1 MRFVC
6 KRAYGDQLGEAVL
19 DLVHDT
25 FVRCYEHAHTFSLE
39 TGVEENAED
48 TAPTRRNVR
57 AWLGTI
63 AARLFYTWLKQSKTL
78 QLIPIDKA
86 QKATIG
92 TGGVEAA
99 EGSSEDAELHPLEA
113 RLEEALARLS
123 DAEREVL
130 RVTFT
135 YYRPGQAYQ
144 RLPNDISKELGDA
157 LGVSPVTV
165 RKIRQRALEKV
176 RAFLHQYSD
185 HANLKTP

>member
-1 MRFVC
+1 MSYGKEGHVPEEDLSGCSDAELLAFMAKRHADQDQAVSAWGAFYRRHFEYMRFVC
-6 KRAYGDQLGEAVL
+6 NRAYGDQLGEAVL

-78 QLIPIDKA
+78 QLIPIEKA
-86 QKATIG
+86 QIATIG

-99 EGSSEDAELHPLEA
+99 EGSPS
-113 RLEEALARLS
+113 
-123 DAEREVL
+123 
-130 RVTFT
+130 
-135 YYRPGQAYQ
+135 
-144 RLPNDISKELGDA
+144 
-157 LGVSPVTV
+157 
-165 RKIRQRALEKV
+165 
-176 RAFLHQYSD
+176 
-185 HANLKTP
+185 